1 MLKIRSRKAF
11 TLLELVVALVVLG
24 ILAALAVPTYLSVI
38 NNSKVATA
46 TSTAVSVATDA
57 VALGSDAQS
66 AATYGNLSTAV
77 GETSGVSLTSATNS
91 SDAVTT
97 TGTDTLSSA
106 DLTVTNNGNSEC
118 IAVNFT
124 GTVNGPPTANG
135 TC

>member
-38 NNSKVATA
+38 NNAKVATA

-57 VALGSDAQS
+57 VAIGSDAQS

-77 GETSGVSLTSATNS
+77 SETSGVTLQTAYVGSTVTSTSSAILTSA
-91 SDAVTT
+91 VLKV
-97 TGTDTLSSA
+97 GT
-106 DLTVTNNGNSEC
+106 NSEC
-118 IAVNFT
+118 IAISFT
-124 GTVNGPPTANG
+124 GTVNGPPAYLSNPA